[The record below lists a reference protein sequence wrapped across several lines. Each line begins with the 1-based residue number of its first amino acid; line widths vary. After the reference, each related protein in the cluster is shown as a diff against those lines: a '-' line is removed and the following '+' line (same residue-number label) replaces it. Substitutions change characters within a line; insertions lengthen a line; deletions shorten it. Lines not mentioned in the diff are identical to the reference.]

1 MKSVARVQSWM
12 NLAAAA
18 DDFPSSSA
26 SAPACACAC
35 NDGVVAVSEVVVV
48 ADVVGVVVV
57 VGVDFGSAKRPFV
70 TGRCASLFAVPCAYG
85 RQDKP
90 LSFAL

>member
-1 MKSVARVQSWM
+1 MQDASGSVERSMKSVARVQSWM

-35 NDGVVAVSEVVVV
+35 
-48 ADVVGVVVV
+48 
-57 VGVDFGSAKRPFV
+57 KRPFV